1 MSASGACQH
10 SSSTCQRA
18 LHLPSGTYRS
28 ADGLIYES
36 PPPAGTTCPFG
47 FCCRKR
53 LTDTEAKLRAALQDK
68 AAAIAEKGNLE
79 RQLKQ
84 FQGQKM
90 LMEKTLEKKDALE
103 SKKRESIMVV
113 RITGVWWA
121 RTTTCRCPRAVRLP
135 RTGDFMKFVPVTS

>member
-1 MSASGACQH
+1 M
-10 SSSTCQRA
+10 
-18 LHLPSGTYRS
+18 
-28 ADGLIYES
+28 
-36 PPPAGTTCPFG
+36 
-47 FCCRKR
+47 
-53 LTDTEAKLRAALQDK
+53 TDTEAKLRAALQDK

-113 RITGVWWA
+113 SITGVWRV
-121 RTTTCRCPRAVRLP
+121 RTNNCMLAAAHVEHVCH
-135 RTGDFMKFVPVTS
+135 VPVTW